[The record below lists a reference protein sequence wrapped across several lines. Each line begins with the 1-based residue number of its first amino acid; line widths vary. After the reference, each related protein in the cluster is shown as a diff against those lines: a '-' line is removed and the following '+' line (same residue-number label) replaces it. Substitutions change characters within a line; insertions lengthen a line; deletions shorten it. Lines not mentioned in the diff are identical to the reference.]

1 MLVPGVGIPPAGGRH
16 EHDESAPPVTAAGAP
31 AHPRL
36 RPPTY
41 RTLVLIGVVVLLAA
55 LALAAGAALTPY
67 VLVLILA
74 FVINPAVDWL
84 EKRGV
89 RRGLGTVLIIVG
101 ILAALAVVAYLV
113 VDRLVE
119 QASALIAAW
128 PEVSATL
135 VVDLQAS
142 GLPTGVVDPLVSFID
157 DLPDLIVNLAPEL
170 LRTAVAAI
178 GSGIVALVTLAGLP
192 FFLYYVLVDR
202 SGLVRGAYGLIPE
215 EHVDSARDMAGIANG
230 VFAAWA
236 WSQLLLALSVSV
248 PVFIGFL
255 LFGILVDPFYTN
267 FALLFAAIAFF
278 AEFIPIVGAYL
289 AMIPAVVITL
299 AAVGPLGAVL
309 TAGLFTSVQL
319 FEGSVLVPRIQGRAL
334 SLPPAVVLVA
344 LVVGVTLGG
353 FLGVL
358 IALPVTATLRAVI
371 AYLYD
376 RAAAP
381 RPERVGAEA
390 VLAHAPP
397 DHEST

>member
-1 MLVPGVGIPPAGGRH
+1 M
-16 EHDESAPPVTAAGAP
+16 TATRAP

-41 RTLVLIGVVVLLAA
+41 RTLVLIAVVVLLAA

-67 VLVLILA
+67 ILALILA

-84 EKRGV
+84 DKRGV

-101 ILAALAVVAYLV
+101 ILAALAAVAYLV
-113 VDRLVE
+113 VDRLGE
-119 QASALIAAW
+119 QASALVAGW

-135 VVDLQAS
+135 VAGLQAS
-142 GLPTGVVDPLVSFID
+142 GLPTGLVDPLVSVID
-157 DLPDLIVNLAPEL
+157 DLPDLIVGIAPDL
-170 LRTAVAAI
+170 LGTAVAAI

-202 SGLVRGAYGLIPE
+202 AALVRGAYGLIPE
-215 EHVDSARDMAGIANG
+215 EHVDSARDIAGIANG

-299 AAVGPLGAVL
+299 AAVGPLGAGL
-309 TAGLFTSVQL
+309 TALLFTSVQF

-334 SLPPAVVLVA
+334 SLPPAVILVA

-358 IALPVTATLRAVI
+358 IALPVTATLQGVI

-381 RPERVGAEA
+381 PPEPVGANA
-390 VLAHAPP
+390 VRADAPP
-397 DHEST
+397 DEEST

>member
-1 MLVPGVGIPPAGGRH
+1 VDRGT
-16 EHDESAPPVTAAGAP
+16 SPVTATGAP
-31 AHPRL
+31 THPRL

-41 RTLVLIGVVVLLAA
+41 RTLVLIAVVVLLAV
-55 LALAAGAALTPY
+55 LALAAGAALAPY
-67 VLVLILA
+67 VLALILA

-84 EKRGV
+84 EERGV
-89 RRGLGTVLIIVG
+89 RRGLGTVLIIGG
-101 ILAALAVVAYLV
+101 IVAAVAAVAYLV
-113 VDRLVE
+113 VDRLIE
-119 QASALIAAW
+119 QASALLATW

-135 VVDLQAS
+135 VADLRAS
-142 GLPTGVVDPLVSFID
+142 DLPTGIVEPLVAFID
-157 DLPDLIVNLAPEL
+157 DLPDLIVSIAPDL
-170 LRTAVAAI
+170 LGTVVATI

-202 SGLVRGAYGLIPE
+202 TGLIRGAYSLIPE
-215 EHVDSARDMAGIANG
+215 EYVDSARDIAGIANG

-255 LFGILVDPFYTN
+255 LFGIIVDPFFTN

-278 AEFIPIVGAYL
+278 TEFIPIVGAYL

-309 TAGLFTSVQL
+309 TAALFMAVQL

-344 LVVGVTLGG
+344 LVVGVALGG

-358 IALPVTATLRAVI
+358 IALPVTATLLAVI

-381 RPERVGAEA
+381 LPEPVGAEEVVA
-390 VLAHAPP
+390 YQEP
-397 DHEST
+397 D

>member
-1 MLVPGVGIPPAGGRH
+1 M
-16 EHDESAPPVTAAGAP
+16 TATGAP

-41 RTLVLIGVVVLLAA
+41 RTLVLIGVFVLLAA
-55 LALAAGAALTPY
+55 IALAAGAALTPY
-67 VLVLILA
+67 ILALILA

-101 ILAALAVVAYLV
+101 ILAALAAVAYLV
-113 VDRLVE
+113 MDRLVE
-119 QASALIAAW
+119 QASALIAGW

-135 VVDLQAS
+135 VANLQAT
-142 GLPTGVVDPLVSFID
+142 GLPSGIMNPLVSFID
-157 DLPDLIVNLAPEL
+157 DLPDLIINIAPEL

-202 SGLVRGAYGLIPE
+202 PALVRGAYSLIPE
-215 EHVDSARDMAGIANG
+215 EYVQSGRDIAGIANG

-255 LFGILVDPFYTN
+255 LFGILIDPFFTN

-289 AMIPAVVITL
+289 AMIPAVVIAL
-299 AAVGPLGAVL
+299 AAVGGPGAVL

-344 LVVGVTLGG
+344 LVVGVALGG

-381 RPERVGAEA
+381 RPEPVGAEA

>member
-1 MLVPGVGIPPAGGRH
+1 M
-16 EHDESAPPVTAAGAP
+16 TATGAP

-41 RTLVLIGVVVLLAA
+41 RTLVLIGVVVLLTA

-67 VLVLILA
+67 ILALILA

-84 EKRGV
+84 EERGI
-89 RRGLGTVLIIVG
+89 RRGLGTLLIIVG
-101 ILAALAVVAYLV
+101 ILAALAAVAYLV
-113 VDRLVE
+113 VDRLAE

-135 VVDLQAS
+135 LADLNAS
-142 GLPTGVVDPLVSFID
+142 GLPSGIVDPLVSVID
-157 DLPDLIVNLAPEL
+157 DLPDLIINIAPDL

-178 GSGIVALVTLAGLP
+178 GSGIVALITLAGLP

-202 SGLVRGAYGLIPE
+202 RGLVRGAYSLLPE
-215 EHVDSARDMAGIANG
+215 EYVDSARDIAGIANG

-255 LFGILVDPFYTN
+255 LFGILIDPFYAD

-309 TAGLFTSVQL
+309 TAGLFTSVQV

-344 LVVGVTLGG
+344 LVVGVALGG

-358 IALPVTATLRAVI
+358 IALPATATLRAVI
-371 AYLYD
+371 AYLYH

-381 RPERVGAEA
+381 PPEPGGAEA
-390 VLAHAPP
+390 VPSGRTP
-397 DHEST
+397 

>member
-1 MLVPGVGIPPAGGRH
+1 M
-16 EHDESAPPVTAAGAP
+16 TATGAP
-31 AHPRL
+31 EYPRL

-41 RTLVLIGVVVLLAA
+41 RTLVMIGVLVLVSA
-55 LALAAGAALTPY
+55 LALATGAALAPY
-67 VLVLILA
+67 ILALILA

-84 EKRGV
+84 EKRSV

-101 ILAALAVVAYLV
+101 VMAALAAVAYLV
-113 VDRLVE
+113 ADRLAE

-128 PEVSATL
+128 PDVSATL
-135 VVDLQAS
+135 VAGLRAS
-142 GLPTGVVDPLVSFID
+142 GLPAAIVDPLVSTID
-157 DLPDLIVNLAPEL
+157 DLPDLIVSIAPDL
-170 LRTAVAAI
+170 LGTAVAAI

-202 SGLVRGAYGLIPE
+202 VALVRGAYGLIPE
-215 EHVDSARDMAGIANG
+215 EYVDSARDIAGITNG

-255 LFGILVDPFYTN
+255 VFGIFVDPFYTN

-299 AAVGPLGAVL
+299 AAVGPLGAGL
-309 TAGLFTSVQL
+309 TALLFTSVQF

-334 SLPPAVVLVA
+334 SLPPAAVLVA

-358 IALPVTATLRAVI
+358 IALPVTATLREVI

-376 RAAAP
+376 RAAARLEP
-381 RPERVGAEA
+381 VAGEA
-390 VLAHAPP
+390 ALADAP

>member
-1 MLVPGVGIPPAGGRH
+1 M
-16 EHDESAPPVTAAGAP
+16 TASGAP

-41 RTLVLIGVVVLLAA
+41 RTLVLIGVVVVLGV

-67 VLVLILA
+67 ILTLLLA
-74 FVINPAVDWL
+74 FVLNPAVDGL
-84 EKRGV
+84 EKRGL

-101 ILAALAVVAYLV
+101 ILAAVAAVAFLVA
-113 VDRLVE
+113 DRLIE
-119 QASALIAAW
+119 QASALIASW

-135 VVDLQAS
+135 IADLQAL
-142 GLPTGVVDPLVSFID
+142 GLPPGIVDPLVSLID
-157 DLPDLIVNLAPEL
+157 GLPDLIVNLGPDL

-178 GSGIVALVTLAGLP
+178 GSGIVGIVTLAGLP

-202 SGLVRGAYGLIPE
+202 RGLVRGAYSLIPE
-215 EHVDSARDMAGIANG
+215 EYVDSARDISAIANG
-230 VFAAWA
+230 VFGAWA
-236 WSQLLLALSVSV
+236 WSQVLLSLSVAV

-255 LFGILVDPFYTN
+255 LLGILIDPFYRS

-278 AEFIPIVGAYL
+278 AEFIPIVDAFL
-289 AMIPAVVITL
+289 AMIPAVIITL
-299 AAVGPLGAVL
+299 AAVGPLGAAL
-309 TAGLFTSVQL
+309 TALLFISVQF

-334 SLPPAVVLVA
+334 SLQPAVVLVA
-344 LVVGVTLGG
+344 LVIGVTLGG

-358 IALPVTATLRAVI
+358 IALPVTATLRAVV

-381 RPERVGAEA
+381 PSEPVG
-390 VLAHAPP
+390 P
-397 DHEST
+397 DSD

>member
-1 MLVPGVGIPPAGGRH
+1 MKA
-16 EHDESAPPVTAAGAP
+16 TGAP
-31 AHPRL
+31 AQPRL

-41 RTLVLIGVVVLLAA
+41 RTLVLLGVVVLLAA
-55 LALAAGAALTPY
+55 LGLAAGGALAPY
-67 VLVLILA
+67 ILALILA
-74 FVINPAVDWL
+74 FVLNPAVDWL

-101 ILAALAVVAYLV
+101 ILAAFAAVAYLV

-128 PEVSATL
+128 PGVSATL
-135 VVDLQAS
+135 VADLQSS
-142 GLPTGVVDPLVSFID
+142 GLPAGVVDPLVSFIA
-157 DLPDLIVNLAPEL
+157 DLPDLVINIAPDL
-170 LRTAVAAI
+170 LRTAVTAI
-178 GSGIVALVTLAGLP
+178 GSGIVAFVTLAGLP

-202 SGLVRGAYGLIPE
+202 AALVRGALSLVPE
-215 EHVDSARDMAGIANG
+215 EYVDSARDIAGIANG

-248 PVFIGFL
+248 PVLIGFL
-255 LFGILVDPFYTN
+255 LFGILIDPFFAD
-267 FALLFAAIAFF
+267 FALLFTAIAFF

-289 AMIPAVVITL
+289 AAVPAVIITL
-299 AAVGPLGAVL
+299 AAVGPLGAAL
-309 TAGLFTSVQL
+309 TALLFTSVQF

-344 LVVGVTLGG
+344 LVVGVALGG

-358 IALPVTATLRAVI
+358 IALPLTATVRAVI
-371 AYLYD
+371 GYLYD

-381 RPERVGAEA
+381 PPEPAGGEA
-390 VLAHAPP
+390 VLGHSPP
-397 DHEST
+397 DDESP

>member
-1 MLVPGVGIPPAGGRH
+1 M
-16 EHDESAPPVTAAGAP
+16 TATGAP

-41 RTLVLIGVVVLLAA
+41 RTLVLIGVVCLLAA

-67 VLVLILA
+67 ILAMVLA

-101 ILAALAVVAYLV
+101 ILVALAGIAYLV
-113 VDRLVE
+113 MDRLVG
-119 QASALIAAW
+119 QASALIASW

-135 VVDLQAS
+135 VAGLQSWGWPS
-142 GLPTGVVDPLVSFID
+142 GIVDPLVSFLD
-157 DLPDLIVNLAPEL
+157 GLPDLVINIAPEL
-170 LRTAVAAI
+170 LRTAVGAI

-202 SGLVRGAYGLIPE
+202 PLLVRGAYSLLPE
-215 EHVDSARDMAGIANG
+215 EYVDSARDIAGIANG
-230 VFAAWA
+230 VFSAWA

-255 LFGILVDPFYTN
+255 VFGILIDPFYTN
-267 FALLFAAIAFF
+267 YALLFAAISFF

-289 AMIPAVVITL
+289 AMIPAVLITL
-299 AAVGPLGAVL
+299 AAVGPLGAAL
-309 TAGLFTSVQL
+309 TAVLFTSVQV

-344 LVVGVTLGG
+344 LVVGVALGG

-358 IALPVTATLRAVI
+358 IALPVTATLQAVI
-371 AYLYD
+371 RYLYD
-376 RAAAP
+376 RAAGQP
-381 RPERVGAEA
+381 PKPGGAETVPA
-390 VLAHAPP
+390 DAPP

>member
-1 MLVPGVGIPPAGGRH
+1 M
-16 EHDESAPPVTAAGAP
+16 TATGAP

-41 RTLVLIGVVVLLAA
+41 RTLVLIGVVSLLAA
-55 LALAAGAALTPY
+55 LALAAGGALTPY
-67 VLVLILA
+67 ILALVLA

-89 RRGLGTVLIIVG
+89 RRGLGTVVIIVG
-101 ILAALAVVAYLV
+101 ALAALAAVAYLV

-135 VVDLQAS
+135 VANLQTS
-142 GLPTGVVDPLVSFID
+142 GLPSGIVDPLVSFID
-157 DLPDLIVNLAPEL
+157 GLPDLIINIAPDL
-170 LRTAVAAI
+170 LRTAIGAI

-202 SGLVRGAYGLIPE
+202 PGLVRGAYSLIPE
-215 EHVDSARDMAGIANG
+215 EYVDSARDIAGITNG

-248 PVFIGFL
+248 PVFVGFL
-255 LFGILVDPFYTN
+255 LFGILVDPFYAN
-267 FALLFAAIAFF
+267 YALLFAAIAFF
-278 AEFIPIVGAYL
+278 TEFIPIVGAYL
-289 AMIPAVVITL
+289 ALIPAVVITL

-309 TAGLFTSVQL
+309 TAGLFTSVQV

-334 SLPPAVVLVA
+334 SLPPAVVLLA
-344 LVVGVTLGG
+344 LVVGVALGG

-358 IALPVTATLRAVI
+358 IALPLTATLQAVI

-376 RAAAP
+376 RAAGP
-381 RPERVGAEA
+381 PPEPVGAEA

>member
-1 MLVPGVGIPPAGGRH
+1 M
-16 EHDESAPPVTAAGAP
+16 TASGAP

-41 RTLVLIGVVVLLAA
+41 RTLVLMGVVVLLVVV
-55 LALAAGAALTPY
+55 ALAAGAALAPY
-67 VLVLILA
+67 GLALLLA
-74 FVINPAVDWL
+74 FVLNPAVDWL
-84 EKRGV
+84 ERRGV
-89 RRGLGTVLIIVG
+89 GRGPGTVLIIVG
-101 ILAALAVVAYLV
+101 ILAVLAAVAYLV
-113 VDRLVE
+113 ADRLIE
-119 QASALIAAW
+119 QASALVASW

-135 VVDLQAS
+135 VAGLQAS
-142 GLPTGVVDPLVSFID
+142 GLPSGIVDPLVSLIE
-157 DLPDLIVNLAPEL
+157 DLPHVIVNLPPEL

-178 GSGIVALVTLAGLP
+178 GSGIVALLTLAGLP

-202 SGLVRGAYGLIPE
+202 PGLVRGAYSLIPE
-215 EHVDSARDMAGIANG
+215 EYVDSARDIAGIANG

-236 WSQLLLALSVSV
+236 WSQLLLGLSVSV

-267 FALLFAAIAFF
+267 FALLFAVIAFF
-278 AEFIPIVGAYL
+278 TEFIPIVGAYL
-289 AMIPAVVITL
+289 AMIPAVIVTL

-309 TAGLFTSVQL
+309 TALLFMSVQV

-344 LVVGVTLGG
+344 LVIGVALGG

-358 IALPVTATLRAVI
+358 IALPVTATLQAVI

-381 RPERVGAEA
+381 PPAPVGSGA
-390 VLAHAPP
+390 LPAHPTR

>member
-1 MLVPGVGIPPAGGRH
+1 M
-16 EHDESAPPVTAAGAP
+16 TATGAP

-67 VLVLILA
+67 VLALILA

-101 ILAALAVVAYLV
+101 ILAALAAVAYLV
-113 VDRLVE
+113 LDRLAE
-119 QASALIAAW
+119 QASALIAGW

-135 VVDLQAS
+135 VADLQAS
-142 GLPTGVVDPLVSFID
+142 GLPSGIVDPLVSLTD
-157 DLPDLIVNLAPEL
+157 DLPDLIINIAPEL

-178 GSGIVALVTLAGLP
+178 GSGIVALITLAGLP

-202 SGLVRGAYGLIPE
+202 PALVRGAYSLIPE
-215 EHVDSARDMAGIANG
+215 EYVDSGRDIAGIANG

-248 PVFIGFL
+248 PVFIAFL
-255 LFGILVDPFYTN
+255 LFGILIDPFYMD

-278 AEFIPIVGAYL
+278 TEFIPIVGAYL

-299 AAVGPLGAVL
+299 AAVGPLGAGL
-309 TAGLFTSVQL
+309 TALLFASVQL

-344 LVVGVTLGG
+344 LVVGVALGG

-381 RPERVGAEA
+381 QEPVGAKA

>member
-1 MLVPGVGIPPAGGRH
+1 M
-16 EHDESAPPVTAAGAP
+16 TATGAP
-31 AHPRL
+31 MYPRL

-41 RTLVLIGVVVLLAA
+41 RTLVLIGVIVLLAA

-67 VLVLILA
+67 ILALVLA

-101 ILAALAVVAYLV
+101 ILVALAAVAYLV
-113 VDRLVE
+113 VDRLVA

-128 PEVSATL
+128 PEVSAAL
-135 VVDLQAS
+135 IANLQAS
-142 GLPTGVVDPLVSFID
+142 GWPSGIVDPLVSFID
-157 DLPDLIVNLAPEL
+157 GLPDLIINIAPDL
-170 LRTAVAAI
+170 LRTAVGAI

-192 FFLYYVLVDR
+192 FFLYYILVDR
-202 SGLVRGAYGLIPE
+202 PGLVRGAYSLIPE
-215 EHVDSARDMAGIANG
+215 EYVDSARDIAGISNG

-236 WSQLLLALSVSV
+236 WSQLLLSLSVSV
-248 PVFIGFL
+248 PVFVGFL
-255 LFGILVDPFYTN
+255 LFGILVDPFYAN
-267 FALLFAAIAFF
+267 YALLFAAIAFF
-278 AEFIPIVGAYL
+278 TEFIPIVGAYL
-289 AMIPAVVITL
+289 ALIPAVVITL

-309 TAGLFTSVQL
+309 TAGLFTSVQV

-344 LVVGVTLGG
+344 LVVGVALGG

-358 IALPVTATLRAVI
+358 IALPVTATLQAVI

-376 RAAAP
+376 RAAGP
-381 RPERVGAEA
+381 PPEPVGAEA